1 MRLIEGISE
10 DIGKFNY
17 LDKDTIITPFFTN
30 IYCDYLINK
39 FEKFGWIKDKS
50 GHYDTYLSKIEN
62 GKNDCKDFL
71 DIIKNKIEPEIIKN
85 WTPALRNRLWKFYP
99 VPFGKKFSSN
109 GETELNLHV
118 DNSLITLFIKLND
131 NFGGCETV
139 FPRQNWD
146 TSKLAKGELLI
157 VPGVVTHP
165 HYTKKLTWGD
175 KYSLVGRISNLDV
188 RQNDYYS
195 DDIEKI

>member
-118 DNSLITLFIKLND
+118 DNSLITLFIKPSTMQFQFLLLNQ
-131 NFGGCETV
+131 T
-139 FPRQNWD
+139 
-146 TSKLAKGELLI
+146 
-157 VPGVVTHP
+157 
-165 HYTKKLTWGD
+165 
-175 KYSLVGRISNLDV
+175 
-188 RQNDYYS
+188 
-195 DDIEKI
+195 